1 MITRLNRK
9 TSLRLAAAAQ
19 AQRNFTPKPLDPE
32 WAGARGFKYTTK
44 KKHPYPNFSHV
55 CEPQKVAA
63 ISNIIQFIDK

>member
-44 KKHPYPNFSHV
+44 KNTPTQIFHTFVNPK
-55 CEPQKVAA
+55 K
-63 ISNIIQFIDK
+63 